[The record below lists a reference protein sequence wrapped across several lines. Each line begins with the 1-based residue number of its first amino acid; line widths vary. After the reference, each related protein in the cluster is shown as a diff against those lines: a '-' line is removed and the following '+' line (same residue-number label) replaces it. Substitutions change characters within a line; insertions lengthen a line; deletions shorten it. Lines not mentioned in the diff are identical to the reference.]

1 MHRSE
6 EPLEGDESQ
15 DILQRIGSGR
25 SRWASFTSDDLD
37 AIAPWLEGH
46 INKRVDGMGLGIE

>member
-1 MHRSE
+1 VRHSE

-15 DILQRIGSGR
+15 DILRRIDSGR

-37 AIAPWLEGH
+37 VIAPWLEGH
-46 INKRVDGMGLGIE
+46 INKKVDGMGLGNG